1 MRRKEGKIVEIL
13 LSVSTRDEIID
24 SMAAQLNSRLKAS
37 LVWGAYAAI
46 LATTALGT
54 IVLAGW
60 LLNIQML
67 KRGFVGSTAMQP
79 NAAIGLIL
87 CAVALWT
94 LHIQRTQR
102 SLRVFGIVSGAL
114 AALLGALTLGE
125 YVLGR
130 DFGIDQLLFNDPQPM
145 PGIAFPGRMSPASA
159 LNLLFLAAAILLMN
173 HRWRNGLSEALTIA
187 TLFSAGVGIVGHIYR
202 VTAFYQI
209 NVYASLALHTAL
221 AFVLLALGIILSR
234 PEYKLV
240 TIFAN
245 EGPAGL
251 LARRLLPAAIAI
263 PILLGWLALAARRAG
278 IFDVTMGTAIY
289 ALANVV
295 VFSALIWLSAQALLG
310 VETHR
315 VRAEKA
321 LHASESRFR
330 ALFDT
335 MGEGLSLNEI
345 ICDESGKP
353 YDMRYLEVNPAFER
367 LTGLKAADI
376 VGRTSLE
383 LFPDTEPIWF
393 ERYGRAALEGKSV
406 QFDAP
411 FGPLGRWFQIQAY
424 QTEPGRFAMIFF
436 DISERRLA
444 EEKIKKLNEE
454 LEERVAL
461 RTLQLESANREL
473 EAFSYSVSHDLRSP
487 LRSID
492 GFSQAILE
500 DYQDLLPD
508 EGKQYLS
515 RIRGAAQRMA
525 TLIDDMLS
533 LSRVTRVPMR
543 SVPVNLSDLARE
555 VCADL
560 QKNFPDRQ
568 VHLTIAPDMLVYGDP
583 NLLKVVL
590 ENLLGNA
597 WKFTSRQPRP
607 EIQVGMKIKNED
619 TIYFVRDNGAG
630 FDMAYADKLFGA
642 FQRLHAMTDFP
653 GTGVGLATVQ
663 RIIHRHGGRIWAEA
677 AVDKGATF
685 FFTLPAIEQLKSE
698 RPAELADPIS
708 SRAKK
713 II

>member
-1 MRRKEGKIVEIL
+1 
-13 LSVSTRDEIID
+13 
-24 SMAAQLNSRLKAS
+24 MAAQLNSSLRAS
-37 LVWGAYAAI
+37 LVRGAYAAM
-46 LATTALGT
+46 LATMALGC

-60 LLNIQML
+60 LLNIQIL
-67 KRGFVGSTAMQP
+67 KRGFVGSAVMQP
-79 NAAIGLIL
+79 NAALGLIL
-87 CAVALWT
+87 CAIGLWS
-94 LHIQRTQR
+94 LHIQQGLG
-102 SLRVFGIVSGAL
+102 SLRIFGIACTAL
-114 AALLGALTLGE
+114 AALLAALTLSE

-130 DFGIDQLLFNDPQPM
+130 DLGIDELLFDDPDPAL
-145 PGIAFPGRMSPASA
+145 GTAFPGRMSPASA
-159 LNLLFLAAAILLMN
+159 LNLLFLSAAILLMD

-187 TLFSAGVGIVGHIYR
+187 TLFSSGVGIVGHLYR

-221 AFVLLALGIILSR
+221 AFIVLAVGLILAR

-245 EGPAGL
+245 EGPAGI

-263 PILLGWLALAARRAG
+263 PIMLGWIELYARRAG
-278 IFDVTMGTAIY
+278 IFDVTLGTAIY

-295 VFSALIWLSAQALLG
+295 VFSALIWLSAQALFG
-310 VETHR
+310 VEIHR
-315 VRAEKA
+315 ARAEQA
-321 LHASESRFR
+321 LHASENRFR
-330 ALFDT
+330 ALFDK
-335 MGEGLSLNEI
+335 MSEGLSLNEI
-345 ICDESGKP
+345 ICDEDGTP
-353 YDMRYLEVNPAFER
+353 CDMRFLEVNPAFER
-367 LTGLKAADI
+367 LTGLKADDI
-376 VGRTSLE
+376 VGRTTLE
-383 LFPDTEPIWF
+383 LFPDTEPVWF
-393 ERYGRAALEGKSV
+393 ERYGRAALEGQSV
-406 QFDAP
+406 QFDAQ
-411 FGPLGRWFQIQAY
+411 FGPLGRWFQIHAY
-424 QTEPGRFAMIFF
+424 QTAPGRFAVIFF
-436 DISERRLA
+436 DISDRRLA

-461 RTLQLESANREL
+461 RTVQLESANREL

-515 RIRGAAQRMA
+515 RIRSAAQRMA

-533 LSRVTRVPMR
+533 LSRVTRVAMR
-543 SVPVNLSDLARE
+543 SVPVDLSDLARE
-555 VCADL
+555 VCAEL
-560 QKNFPDRQ
+560 QKSFPDRHIQ
-568 VHLTIAPDMLVYGDP
+568 LTIAPDMQVLGDP

-597 WKFTSRQPRP
+597 WKFTSRQTQAKI
-607 EIQVGMKIKNED
+607 EVGMKIENKD
-619 TIYFVRDNGAG
+619 TIYFVSDNGAG

-677 AVDKGATF
+677 AVDNGATF
-685 FFTLPAIEQLKSE
+685 FFTLPAIERLKSE
-698 RPAELADPIS
+698 PPAKLVDPIS

-713 II
+713 IV